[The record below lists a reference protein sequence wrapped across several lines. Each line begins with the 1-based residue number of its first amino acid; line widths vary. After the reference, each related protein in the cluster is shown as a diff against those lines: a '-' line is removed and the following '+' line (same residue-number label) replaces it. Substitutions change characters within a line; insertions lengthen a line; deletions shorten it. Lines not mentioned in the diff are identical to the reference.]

1 VSSATPSRFSSCRTD
16 WLRADVETPRS
27 LAAAAKL
34 RRRATAR
41 NEFRAL
47 SGVKATVKVSY
58 GATQRAARRRSY
70 ADFSDAISIEKR
82 YFTSDRSIRS

>member
-1 VSSATPSRFSSCRTD
+1 MSLEEPRNEPRSAEVD
-16 WLRADVETPRS
+16 TPRS
-27 LAAAAKL
+27 LGAAAKP

-47 SGVKATVKVSY
+47 SGVEATVKVSY
-58 GATQRAARRRSY
+58 RAAQRAARAAAY
-70 ADFSDAISIEKR
+70 AAFSDAMSIEKR